1 MVDINEQML
10 QLESEL
16 VQKDEYIEQCYVCG
30 GYLLRKFAKNKRIAC
45 ESGVII
51 TAVTETS
58 TSKTNL
64 RLEGGDL
71 KEVYTCEICEKKLIN
86 GEVVA
91 TYQDGYDD

>member
-1 MVDINEQML
+1 MTDITNQML

-16 VQKDEYIEQCYVCG
+16 AQKDEYIEQCYVCG
-30 GYLLRKFAKNKRIAC
+30 GCLLRKFAKNKRIAC
-45 ESGVII
+45 EAGVTI

-64 RLEGGDL
+64 RVEGGEL
-71 KEVYTCEICEKKLIN
+71 KEVYTCERCERKLIN

-91 TYQDGYDD
+91 TYQEGYDE